1 MGPLLCGQVIWGTCR
16 RAAIAFVSAAWWFSC
31 SRVLLAITMHRAS
44 VAAQVLAAALCF
56 SVGRHTALQHRA
68 GSNSTR
74 TNAADR
80 HGARSGRHAGANIT
94 EQAWAIVGWPPEA
107 FDSRLYRTHQDAL
120 FRIRPKMLPFEAD
133 HLKELAR
140 VYLAACLEANILTY
154 ARGGT
159 LFGAIRHHD
168 FVPWDDDLDVVLDV
182 SDGDKLGRLTAALA
196 LHGVVIHDGPAAG
209 LQRVA
214 YARPPAWKTMNG
226 DAFPTFDLV
235 PVVRKG
241 GRFHSVWYQSYRMP
255 LDAIQNVEPVV
266 YRPFAGLSLPTPNN
280 IGVIYNERL
289 TFADVVG
296 VCKIS
301 NVHHFDGRR
310 AKAAKTYS
318 VPCQALHHVLPMA
331 QKIVEAELGGDAY
344 YVELF
349 GIPANRSYQLWL
361 TPRGRG
367 GASALLAERQ
377 ARQR

>member
-1 MGPLLCGQVIWGTCR
+1 
-16 RAAIAFVSAAWWFSC
+16 
-31 SRVLLAITMHRAS
+31 
-44 VAAQVLAAALCF
+44 
-56 SVGRHTALQHRA
+56 
-68 GSNSTR
+68 
-74 TNAADR
+74 
-80 HGARSGRHAGANIT
+80 
-94 EQAWAIVGWPPEA
+94 
-107 FDSRLYRTHQDAL
+107 
-120 FRIRPKMLPFEAD
+120 
-133 HLKELAR
+133 
-140 VYLAACLEANILTY
+140 
-154 ARGGT
+154 
-159 LFGAIRHHD
+159 
-168 FVPWDDDLDVVLDV
+168 
-182 SDGDKLGRLTAALA
+182 
-196 LHGVVIHDGPAAG
+196 
-209 LQRVA
+209 
-214 YARPPAWKTMNG
+214 MNG
-226 DAFPTFDLV
+226 DENPTFDLV

-377 ARQR
+377 ARQRQLSSAASVASRWHSRPMRSTAETPAADAGRLKRCCWYGRPV